1 MGVVS
6 SPSVI
11 KMVWGDISV
20 DQSVHE
26 PHCVVSLSR
35 PLYAGSTRVQRYK
48 SISRRKHML
57 WVLKVYVEIDG
68 ENPVCM

>member
-1 MGVVS
+1 MVVVS

-35 PLYAGSTRVQRYK
+35 PLYAGST
-48 SISRRKHML
+48 I
-57 WVLKVYVEIDG
+57 
-68 ENPVCM
+68 